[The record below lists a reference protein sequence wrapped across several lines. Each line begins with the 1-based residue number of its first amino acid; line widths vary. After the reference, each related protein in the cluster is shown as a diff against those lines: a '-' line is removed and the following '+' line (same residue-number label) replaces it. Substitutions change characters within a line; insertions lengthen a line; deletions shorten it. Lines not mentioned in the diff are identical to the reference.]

1 MTIRR
6 SRALGALVAVTW
18 LAAGCGG
25 DGPAGRPSAGG
36 DDRGLA
42 GIERAPAPDVSAVA
56 LPDASAGGRPFATL
70 ADDGALLLVY
80 FGYTSCPDVCPTTL
94 ADVRA
99 ARHDL
104 GDDADLVDLAMVTI
118 DPARDTGDVLRAYVQ
133 TFVPRAHALR
143 TEDQQALRDAA
154 DAYGADYAVAA
165 GPSGQPEVSHTGSLY
180 VVDDTGRLVLQWPF
194 GTSAADM
201 AADLAH
207 LLDERTA
214 T

>member
-1 MTIRR
+1 MKRR
-6 SRALGALVAVTW
+6 PRRALLALVVAGLLT
-18 LAAGCGG
+18 AGCAG
-25 DGPAGRPSAGG
+25 DGGGTETGGAGSTVT
-36 DDRGLA
+36 
-42 GIERAPAPDVSAVA
+42 GIERDPAPDVSTVA
-56 LPDASAGGRPFATL
+56 LPDAAAAGRPFRTVAG
-70 ADDGALLLVY
+70 DGSLLLVY

-143 TEDQQALRDAA
+143 TEDQQALRAAA

-165 GPSGQPEVSHTGSLY
+165 GPSGQPEVSHTGGLY

-194 GTSAADM
+194 GTPATDM